1 MTFPL
6 SLSGQQFIA
15 GRRVASGAATLPSL
29 RAVDGEPTG
38 YRFSP
43 ASREEAAD
51 AAQAAALAF
60 PVYSQTSPEER
71 ARFLD
76 TLASELDLLGED
88 FFAIAHQETALPLL
102 RLQGERARTSTQ
114 LRLFADVLRRGDT
127 CGVRIDTAL
136 PERQPLPR
144 PDLRQYLT
152 AIGPVAVFGAS
163 NFPLAFST
171 AGGDT
176 ASALAAGCPV
186 VVKAHPGHMA
196 TAEMTA
202 QAIVR
207 AVEKSALPAGVFNMI
222 FGTDIGAELV
232 RHPAI
237 QAVGF
242 TGSLRGGK
250 ALWQLAQQRAQ
261 PIPVFAE
268 MSAINPLI
276 ILPQALASR
285 GQTLARE
292 LVASFTLGCGQF
304 CTKPGLIL
312 ALRGEGFTPFTDA
325 LRKAVQ
331 QAPAQTMLNGPTLEH
346 YAEGVTAFEAHPA
359 LQRLAESEASAAGRA
374 PARLYQ
380 APASLLLAQDPL
392 LQQEVFGPL
401 AVLVEVADETE
412 LNAIMRAIAGQLT
425 VTVHAESDDQPLAQR
440 LLPALAEKA
449 GRVLFNGYPTGVE
462 VCDAMVHGGPWPATT
477 DSRGTSVGTKAIERF
492 LRPVCLQNVPA
503 PLLPPAVQD
512 ANPLNLLRLINGQW
526 TREAI
531 SPSVD

>member
-1 MTFPL
+1 MTLPL
-6 SLSGQQFIA
+6 SVSGQQFIA
-15 GRRVASGAATLPSL
+15 GRRVASGEATLPSL
-29 RAVDGEPTG
+29 RAADGKLTG
-38 YRFSP
+38 YHFYP
-43 ASREEAAD
+43 ASREEAA
-51 AAQAAALAF
+51 AAAEAADQAF
-60 PVYSQTSPEER
+60 PVYSQTAPDVR

-76 TLASELDLLGED
+76 TLADELDLLGED
-88 FFAIAHQETALPLL
+88 FFAIAHQETALPLA
-102 RLQGERARTSTQ
+102 RLQGERTRTSNQ
-114 LRLFADVLRRGDT
+114 LRMFAGVLRRGDAF
-127 CGVRIDTAL
+127 GVRIDTAL
-136 PERQPLPR
+136 PDRQPLPR

-152 AIGPVAVFGAS
+152 ALGPVAVFGAS

-176 ASALAAGCPV
+176 ASALAAGCV

-196 TAEMTA
+196 TAELTA

-207 AVEKSALPAGVFNMI
+207 AVTASGLPAGVFNMI
-222 FGTDIGAELV
+222 FGTDIGADLV

-250 ALWQLAQQRAQ
+250 ALWQLAQQRPQ

-276 ILPQALASR
+276 ILPQAVATR
-285 GQTLARE
+285 AETLANE
-292 LVASFTLGCGQF
+292 LVSSFTLGCGQF

-312 ALRGEGFTPFTDA
+312 VLRGEGMSRFTQA
-325 LRKAVQ
+325 LKVAVDL
-331 QAPAQTMLNGPTLEH
+331 APAQIMLNAPTLAH
-346 YAEGVTAFEAHPA
+346 YEEGVSALEAHPHI
-359 LQRLAESEASAAGRA
+359 QRLAGSDESVIGRA
-374 PARLYQ
+374 QARLYQ
-380 APASLLLAQDPL
+380 APASLLLAQDLL

-401 AVLVEVADETE
+401 AVLVEVADEAE
-412 LNAIMRAIAGQLT
+412 LQSILRVIPGQLT
-425 VTVHAESDDQPLAQR
+425 ATVHAESDDGPLAQR
-440 LLPALAEKA
+440 LLPALTEKA

-477 DSRGTSVGTKAIERF
+477 DARGTSVGTQSIDRF

-503 PLLPPAVQD
+503 ALLPPAVQD
-512 ANPLNLLRLINGQW
+512 DNPLNLLRLINGQW